1 MDFYEFELGVSSGQ
15 IRLPRETS
23 LKNNQETNPFGHG
36 VGVGVL
42 VNSDL
47 GKNRQ
52 INPWGS
58 LANQPGLSDAI
69 QAKRDLLSSERWI
82 VPEKCHLRLAC
93 GLMCGRL

>member
-1 MDFYEFELGVSSGQ
+1 MDFYEFELGVSFGQ

-23 LKNNQETNPFGHG
+23 LKNNQQTNPFGHG
-36 VGVGVL
+36 GGVL

-47 GKNRQ
+47 GRKGQ

-58 LANQPGLSDAI
+58 LANQPGLYDAI
-69 QAKRDLLSSERWI
+69 QAKRDPLSSERWI
-82 VPEKCHLRLAC
+82 MPEKCHLWLAC